1 MFKRACVTLWLSL
14 LNPGKGGRADNAD
27 GEVFVHLFDDPW
39 RGRES
44 ATIGPGN
51 EAAY

>member
-1 MFKRACVTLWLSL
+1 MLKRACITLWLSL
-14 LNPGKGGRADNAD
+14 LNPGKGGSADNAD

-39 RGRES
+39 RET